1 MAATSCWVCSRTS
14 RPCLTSRAGS
24 SASGQPGLLAA
35 FRPGLGLPRGA
46 APPSRRAMAVFD
58 PPPRPDRPGARR
70 RGLDH
75 RRGIERDGGCGV
87 GGTQYPRRR
96 GRDRLSSFPRRA
108 TYLPAA
114 RGSRTIAVPHVPRRR
129 PVMPSRVVL
138 LRDRPQA
145 RAGLPGQVAK
155 RHSVMAWRGPA
166 LRAGK

>member
-87 GGTQYPRRR
+87 GGTPYPRRR
-96 GRDRLSSFPRRA
+96 GPDPLSSFPPRA

-114 RGSRTIAVPHVPRRR
+114 RGSRTTPLP
-129 PVMPSRVVL
+129 PLPPTPPL
-138 LRDRPQA
+138 LP
-145 RAGLPGQVAK
+145 P
-155 RHSVMAWRGPA
+155 PA
-166 LRAGK
+166 LLSPPPPPPPP